1 MKFFFNIHVLVFT
14 LLVFVLVVSCADVET
29 ETSGYAALEISLDD
43 VSHRKAA
50 RSKLAPSMTSSD
62 AVTILAVLMP
72 AVKCESSSANSGSE
86 YSRALVGITSQNVK
100 LVVPLDTQVKL
111 CLYFF
116 RETLSLNELGAGT
129 TAPEGF
135 GESGIFMI
143 DSETTAKT
151 VSVEF
156 WTTSYSTVTLKISSI
171 SSVGILTGSKGTVK
185 LKSTSGELMDNNSF
199 TITSADNGS
208 KSVEFTN
215 VVYNS
220 YSYDVEIMGFIPAD
234 QAFLVSSETETLDV
248 KLTPNYVDI
257 DWLSFDNMSIAQ
269 VGTSPYAQA
278 NGTLVLNVPYDLKD
292 NVTQIIS
299 LMQVMRI
306 GGNTIVDVTPP
317 VDLSTWTKTEGTDNV
332 TDNVTYT
339 TLFSTASYLPLIHGS
354 NELQIVLTVNDESKI
369 LTIGTIGYDACIDSD
384 TMCLTLSWGDGLP
397 ATDDGQDPDLHSY
410 YFPDWTY
417 NEETTNSSFDNT
429 SRGPRYWIYNNDA
442 NKKYTVTGDTVQV
455 NGASEDTD
463 NETQVWATDGQK
475 VGNGTY
481 LFYVEDVTDTDV
493 QNFKLVLSGPGLSD
507 NITYGPYDFKD
518 DDDNATTEAVNPQAV
533 FFIQVDNN
541 SIVRSDNISV
551 GKNLDNVSS
560 TGTFTANASTEVFTD
575 TAHGHL
581 DTQVIRVS
589 GATSLPTGLL
599 DNTDYYVRDKTD
611 DTFKLAL
618 SSGGTAV
625 AISDTGSGTLTWTK
639 TLMQWTGSL
648 QNSVVIPP

>member
-50 RSKLAPSMTSSD
+50 RSKLAPNFTHGSGHSMTSSD
-62 AVTILAVLMP
+62 AKTILAVLMP

-135 GESGIFMI
+135 GESGIFTI

-151 VSVEF
+151 ISVEF
-156 WTTSYSTVTLKISSI
+156 WTTSYSTVTLKLSSI
-171 SSVGILTGSKGTVK
+171 SSIGFLTGSKGTVK

-257 DWLSFDNMSIAQ
+257 DWLSFENMSIAQ
-269 VGTSPYAQA
+269 VETSPYATA
-278 NGTLVLNVPYDLKD
+278 SGTLVLNVPNDLKD

-299 LMQVMRI
+299 LMQVKRI

-317 VDLSTWTKTEGTDNV
+317 VALSSWTKTEEGTE
-332 TDNVTYT
+332 NVTYT

-369 LTIGTIGYDACIDSD
+369 VTMGTVGYDACIDSN
-384 TMCLTLSWGDGLP
+384 TMCLTLSWTDGL
-397 ATDDGQDPDLHSY
+397 DPDLHSY

-417 NEETTNSSFDNT
+417 KEEENGSFDNT
-429 SRGPRYWIYNNDA
+429 SRGQRYWIYSNA
-442 NKKYTVTGDTVQV
+442 AYKKYSATGETIHFIDG
-455 NGASEDTD
+455 NSSSD
-463 NETQVWATDGQK
+463 NETQVWATDSQK

-481 LFYVEDVTDTDV
+481 LFYVEDVSEIDV

-507 NITYGPYDFKD
+507 NITYGPYDFKED
-518 DDDNATTEAVNPQAV
+518 GDNSTTEAVNPQAV
-533 FFIQVDNN
+533 FFIQVENN
-541 SIVRSDNISV
+541 SIVRSDNVSV

-560 TGTFTANASTEVFTD
+560 
-575 TAHGHL
+575 
-581 DTQVIRVS
+581 
-589 GATSLPTGLL
+589 
-599 DNTDYYVRDKTD
+599 
-611 DTFKLAL
+611 
-618 SSGGTAV
+618 
-625 AISDTGSGTLTWTK
+625 

-648 QNSVVIPP
+648 QNSVVE

>member
-86 YSRALVGITSQNVK
+86 FSRALVDITTQNVK

-135 GESGIFMI
+135 GESGIFTI

-151 VSVEF
+151 ISVEF

-171 SSVGILTGSKGTVK
+171 SSIGFFTGSKGTAK

-278 NGTLVLNVPYDLKD
+278 SGTLVLNVPNDLKD

-299 LMQVMRI
+299 LMQVKRI
-306 GGNTIVDVTPP
+306 TGNTIVDVTPP
-317 VDLSTWTKTEGTDNV
+317 VDLSIWTKTEGTDNV

-339 TLFSTASYLPLIHGS
+339 TEFLTASYLPLIHGS
-354 NELQIVLTVNDESKI
+354 NELQVVLTVNDESKI
-369 LTIGTIGYDACIDSD
+369 LTMGTIGYDACIDSD
-384 TMCLTLSWGDGLP
+384 TMCLSLSWTDGL
-397 ATDDGQDPDLHSY
+397 DPDLHSY

-417 NEETTNSSFDNT
+417 EEEETSGFDNS
-429 SRGPRYWIYNNDA
+429 SRGPRYWVYSNAA
-442 NKKYTVTGDTVQV
+442 NKKYSYTGDTIQPIDG
-455 NGASEDTD
+455 NSSSD
-463 NETQVWATDGQK
+463 NETQVWATHGQK

-481 LFYVEDVTDTDV
+481 LFYVEDVSETDV

-507 NITYGPYDFKD
+507 NITYGPYDFKVD
-518 DDDNATTEAVNPQAV
+518 LDNSTTEAVNPQAV

-541 SIVRSDNISV
+541 SIVRSDNVSV
-551 GKNLDNVSS
+551 GDN
-560 TGTFTANASTEVFTD
+560 
-575 TAHGHL
+575 
-581 DTQVIRVS
+581 
-589 GATSLPTGLL
+589 
-599 DNTDYYVRDKTD
+599 
-611 DTFKLAL
+611 L
-618 SSGGTAV
+618 SS
-625 AISDTGSGTLTWTK
+625 

>member
-50 RSKLAPSMTSSD
+50 RSKLAPNFTHGSGHSMTSSD
-62 AVTILAVLMP
+62 AKTILAVLMP

-116 RETLSLNELGAGT
+116 RETLSLNESGAGT

-135 GESGIFMI
+135 GESGIFTI

-151 VSVEF
+151 ISVEF
-156 WTTSYSTVTLKISSI
+156 WTTSYSTVTLKLSSI
-171 SSVGILTGSKGTVK
+171 SSIGFLTGSKGTVK

-257 DWLSFDNMSIAQ
+257 DWLSFENMSIAQ
-269 VGTSPYAQA
+269 VGTSPYATA
-278 NGTLVLNVPYDLKD
+278 SGTLVLNVPNDLKD

-299 LMQVMRI
+299 LMQVKRI

-317 VDLSTWTKTEGTDNV
+317 VALSTWTKTEEGTE
-332 TDNVTYT
+332 NVTYT

-369 LTIGTIGYDACIDSD
+369 LTMGTVDYDACIDSN
-384 TMCLTLSWGDGLP
+384 TMCLTLSWTDGL
-397 ATDDGQDPDLHSY
+397 DPDLHSY

-417 NEETTNSSFDNT
+417 NEETTNGSFDNT
-429 SRGPRYWIYNNDA
+429 ARGQRYWIYSNAA
-442 NKKYTVTGDTVQV
+442 NKKYSATGETIHFIDG
-455 NGASEDTD
+455 NSPTD
-463 NETQVWATDGQK
+463 KETQIWATHGQK

-481 LFYVEDVTDTDV
+481 LFYVEDVSEKDV

-507 NITYGPYDFKD
+507 NITYGPYDFKED
-518 DDDNATTEAVNPQAV
+518 GDNSTTEAVNPQAV
-533 FFIQVDNN
+533 FFIQVENN
-541 SIVRSDNISV
+541 SIVRSDNVSV

-560 TGTFTANASTEVFTD
+560 
-575 TAHGHL
+575 
-581 DTQVIRVS
+581 
-589 GATSLPTGLL
+589 
-599 DNTDYYVRDKTD
+599 
-611 DTFKLAL
+611 
-618 SSGGTAV
+618 
-625 AISDTGSGTLTWTK
+625 

-648 QNSVVIPP
+648 QNSVVE

>member
-43 VSHRKAA
+43 VSHRKAG
-50 RSKLAPSMTSSD
+50 RSKLAQSMTSSD
-62 AVTILAVLMP
+62 AKTILAVLMP

-86 YSRALVGITSQNVK
+86 YSRGLVDITTQNVK

-135 GESGIFMI
+135 GESGIFTI
-143 DSETTAKT
+143 DSETTAKSI
-151 VSVEF
+151 SVEF
-156 WTTSYSTVTLKISSI
+156 WTTSYSTVTLKLSSI
-171 SSVGILTGSKGTVK
+171 SSIGFNTGSKGTAK

-220 YSYDVEIMGFIPAD
+220 YSYDVEIMGFIPAE

-269 VGTSPYAQA
+269 VGTSPYAQGS
-278 NGTLVLNVPYDLKD
+278 GTLVLNVPNDLKD

-299 LMQVMRI
+299 LMQVKRI
-306 GGNTIVDVTPP
+306 GGSTIVDVTPP
-317 VDLSTWTKTEGTDNV
+317 APLTGWTKTEGAE
-332 TDNVTYT
+332 NVTYT
-339 TLFSTASYLPLIHGS
+339 EEFTTSNLPLIHGS
-354 NELQIVLTVNDESKI
+354 NELQVVLTVNDESI
-369 LTIGTIGYDACIDSD
+369 IQSIGTVGYDACIDSN
-384 TMCLTLSWGDGLP
+384 TMCLTLTWGDGLSG
-397 ATDDGQDPDLHSY
+397 TDDGQDPDLHSY

-429 SRGPRYWIYNNDA
+429 SRGPRYWIYNNAA
-442 NKKYTVTGDTVQV
+442 NINYSVTGDTIQV
-455 NGASEDTD
+455 NGAIVDSD
-463 NETQVWATDGQK
+463 NETQVWATHGQK

-481 LFYVEDVTDTDV
+481 LFYVEDVTDLDV
-493 QNFKLVLSGPGLSD
+493 QNLSLFCPVLD
-507 NITYGPYDFKD
+507 
-518 DDDNATTEAVNPQAV
+518 
-533 FFIQVDNN
+533 
-541 SIVRSDNISV
+541 
-551 GKNLDNVSS
+551 
-560 TGTFTANASTEVFTD
+560 
-575 TAHGHL
+575 
-581 DTQVIRVS
+581 
-589 GATSLPTGLL
+589 
-599 DNTDYYVRDKTD
+599 
-611 DTFKLAL
+611 
-618 SSGGTAV
+618 
-625 AISDTGSGTLTWTK
+625 
-639 TLMQWTGSL
+639 
-648 QNSVVIPP
+648 

>member
-86 YSRALVGITSQNVK
+86 YSRGLVDITTQNVK

-116 RETLSLNELGAGT
+116 RETLSLNESGAGT

-135 GESGIFMI
+135 GESGIFTI

-151 VSVEF
+151 LSVEF
-156 WTTSYSTVTLKISSI
+156 WTTTYSTVTLKLSSI
-171 SSVGILTGSKGTVK
+171 SSIGFFTGSKGTAK

-215 VVYNS
+215 VVYNT
-220 YSYDVEIMGFIPAD
+220 YSYDIEIIGFIPLD
-234 QAFLVSSETETLDV
+234 QAFLVSRETETLDV

-269 VGTSPYAQA
+269 VDTSPYAQA
-278 NGTLVLNVPYDLKD
+278 SGTLVLNVPNELKD

-306 GGNTIVDVTPP
+306 GGNTTVDVTPP
-317 VDLSTWTKTEGTDNV
+317 ADLSSWAKTEGTDNV

-339 TLFSTASYLPLIHGS
+339 TEFLTASYLPLIHGS
-354 NELQIVLTVNDESKI
+354 NELQIVLTINDESKI
-369 LTIGTIGYDACIDSD
+369 PTMGT
-384 TMCLTLSWGDGLP
+384 
-397 ATDDGQDPDLHSY
+397 
-410 YFPDWTY
+410 
-417 NEETTNSSFDNT
+417 
-429 SRGPRYWIYNNDA
+429 
-442 NKKYTVTGDTVQV
+442 
-455 NGASEDTD
+455 
-463 NETQVWATDGQK
+463 
-475 VGNGTY
+475 
-481 LFYVEDVTDTDV
+481 
-493 QNFKLVLSGPGLSD
+493 
-507 NITYGPYDFKD
+507 
-518 DDDNATTEAVNPQAV
+518 
-533 FFIQVDNN
+533 
-541 SIVRSDNISV
+541 
-551 GKNLDNVSS
+551 
-560 TGTFTANASTEVFTD
+560 
-575 TAHGHL
+575 
-581 DTQVIRVS
+581 
-589 GATSLPTGLL
+589 
-599 DNTDYYVRDKTD
+599 
-611 DTFKLAL
+611 
-618 SSGGTAV
+618 
-625 AISDTGSGTLTWTK
+625 
-639 TLMQWTGSL
+639 
-648 QNSVVIPP
+648 

>member
-50 RSKLAPSMTSSD
+50 RSKLAPNFTHGSGHSMTSSD
-62 AVTILAVLMP
+62 AKTILAVLMP

-86 YSRALVGITSQNVK
+86 YSRALVGITTQNVK

-135 GESGIFMI
+135 GESGIFTI

-151 VSVEF
+151 ISVEF

-171 SSVGILTGSKGTVK
+171 SSIGFFTGSKGTAK

-234 QAFLVSSETETLDV
+234 QAFLVSSETETQDV

-257 DWLSFDNMSIAQ
+257 DWLSFEDMTMAQ

-278 NGTLVLNVPYDLKD
+278 SGTLVLNVPNDLKD

-299 LMQVMRI
+299 LMQVKRI

-317 VDLSTWTKTEGTDNV
+317 VDLSSWTKTEG

-369 LTIGTIGYDACIDSD
+369 LTLGYIGYDACIDSD
-384 TMCLTLSWGDGLP
+384 TMCLTLTWGDGLSG
-397 ATDDGQDPDLHSY
+397 TDDGLDPDLHSY

-417 NEETTNSSFDNT
+417 KEEENGSFDNT
-429 SRGPRYWIYNNDA
+429 ARGQRYWIYSNA
-442 NKKYTVTGDTVQV
+442 AYKKYSATGETIHFIDG
-455 NGASEDTD
+455 NSPTD
-463 NETQVWATDGQK
+463 KETQVWATDSQK

-481 LFYVEDVTDTDV
+481 LFYVEDVSETDV
-493 QNFKLVLSGPGLSD
+493 QNFELVLTGPGITD
-507 NITYGPYDFKD
+507 NIIVTYGPYDFKD
-518 DDDNATTEAVNPQAV
+518 DANNSTTEAVNPQAV
-533 FFIQVDNN
+533 FFIQVENN
-541 SIVRSDNISV
+541 KIVRSDIVSV
-551 GKNLDNVSS
+551 GEN
-560 TGTFTANASTEVFTD
+560 
-575 TAHGHL
+575 
-581 DTQVIRVS
+581 
-589 GATSLPTGLL
+589 
-599 DNTDYYVRDKTD
+599 
-611 DTFKLAL
+611 L
-618 SSGGTAV
+618 SS
-625 AISDTGSGTLTWTK
+625 

-648 QNSVVIPP
+648 QNSVVD

>member
-1 MKFFFNIHVLVFT
+1 MSFFFNIHVLVFT

-50 RSKLAPSMTSSD
+50 RSKLAPNFTHGSGHSMTSSD
-62 AVTILAVLMP
+62 AKTILAVLMP

-86 YSRALVGITSQNVK
+86 YSRALVAITAQNVK

-116 RETLSLNELGAGT
+116 RETLSLNESGAGT

-135 GESGIFMI
+135 GESGIFTI

-151 VSVEF
+151 ISVEF

-171 SSVGILTGSKGTVK
+171 SSIGLITGSKGTAK
-185 LKSTSGELMDNNSF
+185 LKSSSGKLMDNNSF

-278 NGTLVLNVPYDLKD
+278 SGTLVLNVPYDLKD

-306 GGNTIVDVTPP
+306 GGNTTVDVTPP
-317 VDLSTWTKTEGTDNV
+317 ADLSSWTKTEGTDNV

-339 TLFSTASYLPLIHGS
+339 TEFSTATYLPLIHGS
-354 NELQIVLTVNDESKI
+354 NELQIVLTVNDETKI
-369 LTIGTIGYDACIDSD
+369 LTMGTVDYDACIDSN
-384 TMCLTLSWGDGLP
+384 TMCLTLSWTDGL
-397 ATDDGQDPDLHSY
+397 DLDLHSY

-417 NEETTNSSFDNT
+417 NEETTNSSFDNS
-429 SRGPRYWIYNNDA
+429 SRGERYWVYSNA
-442 NKKYTVTGDTVQV
+442 AFKKYSVTGDTIQFLD
-455 NGASEDTD
+455 GTSPSD
-463 NETQVWATDGQK
+463 NETQVWATHGQK

-481 LFYVEDVTDTDV
+481 LFYVEDVSETDV
-493 QNFKLVLSGPGLSD
+493 QNFELVLTGPGITD
-507 NITYGPYDFKD
+507 KIITTYGPYDFKED
-518 DDDNATTEAVNPQAV
+518 GDNSTTEAVNPQAV
-533 FFIQVDNN
+533 FFIQVENN

-551 GKNLDNVSS
+551 GDN
-560 TGTFTANASTEVFTD
+560 
-575 TAHGHL
+575 
-581 DTQVIRVS
+581 
-589 GATSLPTGLL
+589 
-599 DNTDYYVRDKTD
+599 
-611 DTFKLAL
+611 L
-618 SSGGTAV
+618 SS
-625 AISDTGSGTLTWTK
+625 
-639 TLMQWTGSL
+639 TLMQWIGSL
-648 QNSVVIPP
+648 QNSVVE

>member
-43 VSHRKAA
+43 VSHRKAG
-50 RSKLAPSMTSSD
+50 RSKLAQSMASSD
-62 AVTILAVLMP
+62 AKTILAVLMP

-116 RETLSLNELGAGT
+116 RETLSLNESGAGT

-135 GESGIFMI
+135 GESGIFTI

-151 VSVEF
+151 ISVEF
-156 WTTSYSTVTLKISSI
+156 WTTSYSTVTLKLSSI
-171 SSVGILTGSKGTVK
+171 SSIGFVTGSKGTAK
-185 LKSTSGELMDNNSF
+185 LKSTSGKLMDNNSF
-199 TITSADNGS
+199 TVTSADNGS
-208 KSVEFTN
+208 KSVEFSN
-215 VVYNS
+215 VVYDT

-257 DWLSFDNMSIAQ
+257 DWLSFENMSIAQ
-269 VGTSPYAQA
+269 VETSPYATA
-278 NGTLVLNVPYDLKD
+278 SGTLVLNVPNELKD

-299 LMQVMRI
+299 LMQVKRI
-306 GGNTIVDVTPP
+306 GGSTIVDVTPP
-317 VDLSTWTKTEGTDNV
+317 VALSAWTKTEEGTE
-332 TDNVTYT
+332 NVTYT
-339 TLFSTASYLPLIHGS
+339 TLFSTASNLPLIHGS
-354 NELQIVLTVNDESKI
+354 NELQIVLTVNDETKI
-369 LTIGTIGYDACIDSD
+369 LTMGTVDYDACIDSN
-384 TMCLTLSWGDGLP
+384 TMCLILTWGDGLSG
-397 ATDDGQDPDLHSY
+397 TDDGLDPDLHSY
-410 YFPDWTY
+410 YFPDWAY

-442 NKKYTVTGDTVQV
+442 NKNYSVTGDMVQV
-455 NGASEDTD
+455 SGASEDTD
-463 NETQVWATDGQK
+463 NETQVWATDGRK

-507 NITYGPYDFKD
+507 NITYGPYDFKED
-518 DDDNATTEAVNPQAV
+518 GDNSTTEAVNPQAV
-533 FFIQVDNN
+533 FFIQVENN

-560 TGTFTANASTEVFTD
+560 T
-575 TAHGHL
+575 
-581 DTQVIRVS
+581 
-589 GATSLPTGLL
+589 
-599 DNTDYYVRDKTD
+599 
-611 DTFKLAL
+611 
-618 SSGGTAV
+618 
-625 AISDTGSGTLTWTK
+625 
-639 TLMQWTGSL
+639 LMQWTGSL
-648 QNSVVIPP
+648 QNSVVIPSVSCHSRENGNTETCELNT

>member
-43 VSHRKAA
+43 VSHRKAG
-50 RSKLAPSMTSSD
+50 RSKLAQSMTSSD
-62 AVTILAVLMP
+62 AKTILAVLMP

-86 YSRALVGITSQNVK
+86 YSRGLVAITAQNVK

-116 RETLSLNELGAGT
+116 RETLSLNELGAGS

-135 GESGIFMI
+135 GESGIFTI

-171 SSVGILTGSKGTVK
+171 SSIGFFPGSKGTAK

-257 DWLSFDNMSIAQ
+257 DWLSFENMSITQ
-269 VGTSPYAQA
+269 VETSPYATA
-278 NGTLVLNVPYDLKD
+278 SGTLVLNVPIDLKD

-299 LMQVMRI
+299 LMQVKRI
-306 GGNTIVDVTPP
+306 GGSTIVDVTPS
-317 VDLSTWTKTEGTDNV
+317 VDLSNWTKTEGTE
-332 TDNVTYT
+332 NVTYT

-369 LTIGTIGYDACIDSD
+369 LTMGTIGYDACIDSD
-384 TMCLTLSWGDGLP
+384 TMCLSLSWTDGL
-397 ATDDGQDPDLHSY
+397 DPDLHSY

-429 SRGPRYWIYNNDA
+429 SRGPRYWIYNNAA
-442 NKKYTVTGDTVQV
+442 NINYSVTGDTIQV
-455 NGASEDTD
+455 NGAIVDSD
-463 NETQVWATDGQK
+463 NETQVWATHGQK

-481 LFYVEDVTDTDV
+481 LFYVEDVTDLDV

-518 DDDNATTEAVNPQAV
+518 DHDNSTTEAVNPQAV
-533 FFIQVDNN
+533 FFIQVENN
-541 SIVRSDNISV
+541 SIVRSDNVSV
-551 GKNLDNVSS
+551 GDN
-560 TGTFTANASTEVFTD
+560 
-575 TAHGHL
+575 
-581 DTQVIRVS
+581 
-589 GATSLPTGLL
+589 
-599 DNTDYYVRDKTD
+599 
-611 DTFKLAL
+611 L
-618 SSGGTAV
+618 SS
-625 AISDTGSGTLTWTK
+625 

-648 QNSVVIPP
+648 QNSVVIPQ

>member
-43 VSHRKAA
+43 VSHRKAG
-50 RSKLAPSMTSSD
+50 RSKLAQSMTSSD
-62 AVTILAVLMP
+62 AKTILALLMP
-72 AVKCESSSANSGSE
+72 AVRCESSSANSGSE

-116 RETLSLNELGAGT
+116 RETLSLIESGAGT

-135 GESGIFMI
+135 GESGIFTI

-151 VSVEF
+151 ISVEF
-156 WTTSYSTVTLKISSI
+156 WTTSYSTVTLKLSSI
-171 SSVGILTGSKGTVK
+171 SSTGFLTGSKGTVK

-220 YSYDVEIMGFIPAD
+220 YSYDIEIIGFIPAD
-234 QAFLVSSETETLDV
+234 EAFLVSSETETLDV

-278 NGTLVLNVPYDLKD
+278 NGTLVLNVPNDLKD

-299 LMQVMRI
+299 LMQVKRI

-317 VDLSTWTKTEGTDNV
+317 VDLSNWTKTEEGP
-332 TDNVTYT
+332 DNVTYT

-397 ATDDGQDPDLHSY
+397 ETDDGQDPDLHSY

-429 SRGPRYWIYNNDA
+429 SRGRRYWIYNNDA
-442 NKKYTVTGDTVQV
+442 NKKYSVTGDTIQV

-507 NITYGPYDFKD
+507 NITYGPYDFKED
-518 DDDNATTEAVNPQAV
+518 GDNTTTEAVNPQAV

-560 TGTFTANASTEVFTD
+560 T
-575 TAHGHL
+575 
-581 DTQVIRVS
+581 
-589 GATSLPTGLL
+589 
-599 DNTDYYVRDKTD
+599 
-611 DTFKLAL
+611 
-618 SSGGTAV
+618 
-625 AISDTGSGTLTWTK
+625 
-639 TLMQWTGSL
+639 LMQWTGSL